1 MAFQPAAGERA
12 VRHDRQAL
20 ADGAVDG
27 RGDQHAADAPALEF
41 LGDLGVYEGQ
51 PFPTEVVAQF
61 GKVATV
67 GDLESGRGLV
77 VCDRNGIAHPAILAS
92 GTRPAGPGCVCA
104 AVSGRLP
111 GPGRPCRPRR
121 MWWPGR
127 LRRVWRPVHGH
138 APILWMPLPRM
149 GCPGLPGLVAEVPGL
164 AGFRWLAAVIRG
176 LLGQAGLL
184 LGVVGGLL

>member
-41 LGDLGVYEGQ
+41 LGDLGVDEGQ
-51 PFPTEVVAQF
+51 PFPAEVVAQF
-61 GKVATV
+61 GKVAAV

-92 GTRPAGPGCVCA
+92 RARPAGPGCVCA
-104 AVSGRLP
+104 AVSNRLP
-111 GPGRPCRPRR
+111 GPGRPCWPRR
-121 MWWPGR
+121 TWWPGWTWCPGW
-127 LRRVWRPVHGH
+127 LRRVRRPVHGH
-138 APILWMPLPRM
+138 APILWMPVPRM
-149 GCPGLPGLVAEVPGL
+149 GCPGFPGLVVEVPGL
-164 AGFRWLAAVIRG
+164 AGFRWLA
-176 LLGQAGLL
+176 
-184 LGVVGGLL
+184 